1 MTPRWDVAFL
11 VVADAGIDDDAPV
24 ARVHHQR
31 VDAHYQAALGRHKM
45 RLEPLDVATGFRRRV
60 RQNESGPS
68 GNFQLDDPRDLHVTD
83 LPLVHLERSF
93 PDVRGSIAKRRC
105 GGNTIVARWPTL
117 AYGRGANNE
126 ERKFRMSVREYFST
140 LKELIAVLRTRRHLA
155 PRPLDTI
162 DSIGLKVEENA
173 ARIGARPMI
182 LFEGRELSWKD
193 FNAMANRYAHALK
206 SHGIGHGDVVS
217 LMMENRIE
225 FLAVFVALSKL
236 GAVASLINTNL
247 RGRPLTHCVTV
258 TQSRACVFGEEL
270 GDAIAEVKADMS
282 LREGSDYLFVA
293 DHGKAP
299 APNWA
304 TDLSAES
311 ATASTDNPPDTRRV
325 KLADNATFI
334 FTSGT
339 TGLPKAAVMSQRRFL
354 ATGATS
360 CRAALKSK
368 ETDRLYLCLPLY
380 HGTGLI
386 VGFGSTLWSG
396 SSMFIR
402 RKFSASNFLNEVREY
417 NTNCFVYIGEL
428 CRYLMSQPER
438 VGDADNPL
446 QRIVGNGLRPDV
458 WLNFKR
464 RFGIKRISEFYGAS
478 EGNAAFMNLL
488 NKDCTIGMTPNT
500 IALVRYDIDA
510 DEIIRD
516 VSGRCIRVERGEPG
530 LLLAEIN
537 ELQVFEGYTNAEATE
552 KKIVRDALASGD
564 AWFNSGD
571 LIREVDVG
579 FTAGQKHYQF
589 VDRVGDTFRWRSENV
604 STNEVGEIINQHPA
618 VQFCNVY
625 GVAIPNADGRAGM
638 AAITLATGQ
647 TVLDLADFST
657 FIARELPSY
666 ARPVFLRIRPEME
679 VTGTFKLMKGDLR
692 KDGYDTSAF
701 DDPVF
706 VLKPSHTAYEP
717 LDRQFLAKLQSGTAG
732 Y

>member
-1 MTPRWDVAFL
+1 
-11 VVADAGIDDDAPV
+11 
-24 ARVHHQR
+24 
-31 VDAHYQAALGRHKM
+31 
-45 RLEPLDVATGFRRRV
+45 
-60 RQNESGPS
+60 
-68 GNFQLDDPRDLHVTD
+68 
-83 LPLVHLERSF
+83 
-93 PDVRGSIAKRRC
+93 
-105 GGNTIVARWPTL
+105 
-117 AYGRGANNE
+117 
-126 ERKFRMSVREYFST
+126 MSVREYFST
-140 LKELIAVLRTRRHLA
+140 LKELIGVLRTRRFLA
-155 PRPLDTI
+155 LRPMETI
-162 DSIGLKVEENA
+162 DSIGLKIEENA
-173 ARIGARPMI
+173 VRFGDRPMI
-182 LFEGRELSWKD
+182 LFERRQINWSE
-193 FNAMANRYAHALK
+193 FNALSNRYAHALK
-206 SHGIGHGDVVS
+206 RRGIGHGDVVS

-225 FLAVFVALSKL
+225 FLAVLVAISKL
-236 GAVASLINTNL
+236 GAITSLINTNL

-258 TQSRACVFGEEL
+258 TQSKACIFGEEL
-270 GDAIAEVKADMS
+270 SDAIAEVKADMS

-293 DHGKAP
+293 DHDKTP

-304 TDLSAES
+304 ADLSAEAS
-311 ATASTDNPPDTRRV
+311 AAATSNPPETQRV
-325 KLADNATFI
+325 KLGDNATFI

-360 CRAALKSK
+360 CKAALKSK

-402 RKFSASNFLNEVREY
+402 RRFSASNFLKEAREY

-428 CRYLMSQPER
+428 CRYLMTQPER
-438 VGDADNPL
+438 ADDADNPL
-446 QRIVGNGLRPDV
+446 LRIVGNGLRPDV
-458 WLNFKR
+458 WLKFKR
-464 RFGIKRISEFYGAS
+464 RFGIKRIAEFYGAS

-488 NKDCTIGMTPNT
+488 NKDCTVGMTSNT
-500 IALVRYDIDA
+500 IALVRYDVDA

-516 VSGRCIRVERGEPG
+516 ASGHCIPVEPGEPG

-537 ELQVFEGYTNAEATE
+537 TTQVFEGYTNADATE
-552 KKIVRDALASGD
+552 KKIVRNALAPGD

-571 LIREVDVG
+571 LIREVHVG

-638 AAITLATGQ
+638 AAITLTTGQ
-647 TVLDLADFST
+647 TELDLEDFST
-657 FIARELPSY
+657 FVARELPSY

-692 KDGYDTSAF
+692 KDGYDTSAIE
-701 DDPVF
+701 DPLF
-706 VLKPSHTAYEP
+706 VLKPSHAVYEP
-717 LDRQFLAKLQSGTAG
+717 LDQQFLTKLRSGTAG

>member
-1 MTPRWDVAFL
+1 MGL
-11 VVADAGIDDDAPV
+11 
-24 ARVHHQR
+24 
-31 VDAHYQAALGRHKM
+31 
-45 RLEPLDVATGFRRRV
+45 
-60 RQNESGPS
+60 
-68 GNFQLDDPRDLHVTD
+68 
-83 LPLVHLERSF
+83 
-93 PDVRGSIAKRRC
+93 
-105 GGNTIVARWPTL
+105 
-117 AYGRGANNE
+117 
-126 ERKFRMSVREYFST
+126 REYFST
-140 LKELIAVLRTRRHLA
+140 LKELVGVLRTRRHLA
-155 PRPLDTI
+155 PRPLETV
-162 DSIGLKVEENA
+162 DSIGLKVEQNA
-173 ARIGARPMI
+173 VRFGNRPMI
-182 LFEGRELSWKD
+182 LFEGRELTWTD
-193 FNAMANRYAHALK
+193 FNALANRYANALK
-206 SHGIGHGDVVS
+206 VRGIGRGDVVS
-217 LMMENRIE
+217 LMMENRVE

-247 RGRPLTHCVTV
+247 RGRPLMHCVSV
-258 TQSRACVFGEEL
+258 TQSKACVFGEEL
-270 GDAIAEVKADMS
+270 NDAIAEVKADMS

-293 DHGKAP
+293 DHGTTP

-311 ATASTDNPPDTRRV
+311 SCASTENPPETQRV

-402 RKFSASNFLNEVREY
+402 RKFSASNFLKEVREY

-438 VGDADNPL
+438 ADDAKNPL
-446 QRIVGNGLRPDV
+446 QKIVGNGLRPDV
-458 WLNFKR
+458 WMKFKR
-464 RFGIKRISEFYGAS
+464 RFGIKRIAEFYGAS

-500 IALVRYDIDA
+500 IALVRYDVDA

-516 VSGRCIRVERGEPG
+516 AAGHCVPVEPGEPG
-530 LLLAEIN
+530 LLLGEIN
-537 ELQVFEGYTNAEATE
+537 EVQVFEGYTNAEATQ
-552 KKIVRDALASGD
+552 KKIVRDALVAGD

-571 LIREVDVG
+571 LIREVNVG
-579 FTAGQKHYQF
+579 FTAWQKHYQF

-604 STNEVGEIINQHPA
+604 STNEVGEIINQHPD

-638 AAITLATGQ
+638 AAITLKTGQ
-647 TVLDLADFST
+647 TQLDLNGFSA
-657 FIARELPSY
+657 FVAHELPSY

-679 VTGTFKLMKGDLR
+679 VTGTFKLMKGELR
-692 KDGYDTSAF
+692 KDGYDIAAIE
-701 DDPVF
+701 DPMF
-706 VLKPSHTAYEP
+706 VLKPNHAVYEP
-717 LDRQFLAKLQSGTAG
+717 LDDTFFDAIRAGTAG

>member
-1 MTPRWDVAFL
+1 
-11 VVADAGIDDDAPV
+11 
-24 ARVHHQR
+24 
-31 VDAHYQAALGRHKM
+31 
-45 RLEPLDVATGFRRRV
+45 
-60 RQNESGPS
+60 
-68 GNFQLDDPRDLHVTD
+68 
-83 LPLVHLERSF
+83 
-93 PDVRGSIAKRRC
+93 
-105 GGNTIVARWPTL
+105 
-117 AYGRGANNE
+117 
-126 ERKFRMSVREYFST
+126 MSVREYFST
-140 LKELIAVLRTRRHLA
+140 LKELIGVLRTRRYLV
-155 PRPLDTI
+155 PRPLETI
-162 DSIGLKVEENA
+162 DSIGLKIEENA
-173 ARIGARPMI
+173 VRFGDRPMI
-182 LFEGRELSWKD
+182 LFEGRQINWKEFNELS
-193 FNAMANRYAHALK
+193 NRYAHALK
-206 SHGIGHGDVVS
+206 RRGIGHGDVVS

-225 FLAVFVALSKL
+225 FLAVLVATSKL
-236 GAVASLINTNL
+236 GAVTSLINTNL
-247 RGRPLTHCVTV
+247 RGRPLIHCVAV
-258 TQSRACVFGEEL
+258 TQSKACIFGEEL
-270 GDAIAEVKADMS
+270 SDAIAEVKADMS
-282 LREGSDYLFVA
+282 LREGNDYLFVA
-293 DHGKAP
+293 DQDKTP

-304 TDLSAES
+304 ADLSAEAS
-311 ATASTDNPPDTRRV
+311 NAATSNPPETQRV
-325 KLADNATFI
+325 KLGDNATFI

-360 CRAALKSK
+360 CKAALKSK

-402 RKFSASNFLNEVREY
+402 RKFSASNFLKEVREY
-417 NTNCFVYIGEL
+417 NANCFVYIGEL
-428 CRYLMSQPER
+428 CRYLMTQPER
-438 VGDADNPL
+438 ADDADNPL

-458 WLNFKR
+458 WLKFKR
-464 RFGIKRISEFYGAS
+464 RFGVKRIAEFYGAS

-488 NKDCTIGMTPNT
+488 NKDCTVGMTVNT
-500 IALVRYDIDA
+500 IALVRYDVDA

-516 VSGRCIRVERGEPG
+516 AAGHCIAVEPGEPG

-537 ELQVFEGYTNAEATE
+537 TTQVFEGYTNAEATE
-552 KKIVRDALASGD
+552 KKIVRDALAPGD

-579 FTAGQKHYQF
+579 FTARQKHYQF

-625 GVAIPNADGRAGM
+625 GVAIPNTDGRAGM

-647 TVLDLADFST
+647 TELDLTDFSN
-657 FIARELPSY
+657 FVARELPSY

-692 KDGYDTSAF
+692 KDGYDTSGIE
-701 DDPVF
+701 DPVF
-706 VLKPSHTAYEP
+706 VLKPSHAVYEP
-717 LDRQFLAKLQSGTAG
+717 LDQPFLTKLRAGTAG